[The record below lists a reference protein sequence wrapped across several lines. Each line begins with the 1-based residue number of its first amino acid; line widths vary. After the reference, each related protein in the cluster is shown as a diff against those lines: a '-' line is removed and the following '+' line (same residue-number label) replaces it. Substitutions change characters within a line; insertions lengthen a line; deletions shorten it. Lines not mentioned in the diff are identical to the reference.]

1 MGVDILGFAYAAT
14 VAAGGI
20 MGYAKAGSIPSLGA
34 GLIFGS
40 ILGFGAYQI
49 SRNPS
54 NYAVMLGT
62 TATLGGLMGYRFYNS
77 RKFMPAGL
85 VFVLSVG
92 MMAKLLMKN
101 VGSHGP
107 MPVKSGEN
115 EPGNI

>member
-40 ILGFGAYQI
+40 ILGVGAYQLTQD
-49 SRNPS
+49 PS
-54 NYAVMLGT
+54 NYTLMLGT
-62 TATLGGLMGYRFYNS
+62 TTTLGGVMGYRFYNS

-85 VFVLSVG
+85 VFALSVA
-92 MMAKLLMKN
+92 MLVKLLAYN
-101 VGSHGP
+101 VGSKTIT
-107 MPVKSGEN
+107 VK
-115 EPGNI
+115 IK

>member
-40 ILGFGAYQI
+40 ILGVGAYQLTQD
-49 SRNPS
+49 PS
-54 NYAVMLGT
+54 NYTLMLGT
-62 TATLGGLMGYRFYNS
+62 TTTLGGLMGYRFYNS

-85 VFVLSVG
+85 VFALSVA
-92 MMAKLLMKN
+92 MLAKLLVYN
-101 VGSHGP
+101 VGSKTVT
-107 MPVKSGEN
+107 VK
-115 EPGNI
+115 IK

>member
-40 ILGFGAYQI
+40 ILGVGAYQL
-49 SRNPS
+49 SQNPS
-54 NYAVMLGT
+54 NYALMLGT
-62 TATLGGLMGYRFYNS
+62 TTTLGGLMGYRFYNS

-92 MMAKLLMKN
+92 MLAKLLVKN
-101 VGSHGP
+101 VGNTNSL
-107 MPVKSGEN
+107 PVKTG
-115 EPGNI
+115 

>member
-40 ILGFGAYQI
+40 ILGFGAYQL
-49 SRNPS
+49 SQDPS
-54 NYAVMLGT
+54 NYALMLGT
-62 TATLGGLMGYRFYNS
+62 TSTLGTLMGYRFYNS

-85 VFVLSVG
+85 VFSLSVG
-92 MMAKLLMKN
+92 MVAKLIFKN
-101 VGSHGP
+101 VNYAAR
-107 MPVKSGEN
+107 MPVKSG
-115 EPGNI
+115 

>member
-40 ILGFGAYQI
+40 ILGVGAYQL
-49 SRNPS
+49 SQDSS
-54 NYAVMLGT
+54 NYTLMLGT
-62 TATLGGLMGYRFYNS
+62 TTALGGLMGYRYYNG

-85 VFVLSVG
+85 MFVLSVG
-92 MMAKLLMKN
+92 MLTKLLVKN
-101 VGSHGP
+101 VGSSKL
-107 MPVKSGEN
+107 PVKAG
-115 EPGNI
+115 